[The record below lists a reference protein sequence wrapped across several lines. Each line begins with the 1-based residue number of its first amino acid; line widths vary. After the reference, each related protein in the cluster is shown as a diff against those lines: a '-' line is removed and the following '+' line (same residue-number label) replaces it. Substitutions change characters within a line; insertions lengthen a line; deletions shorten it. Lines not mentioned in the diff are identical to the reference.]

1 MYVAI
6 LYTFIYIF
14 IIQIVNCFWEKKIK
28 TTVIILKM
36 KKPEPS
42 KFGWSY
48 RYEDVRHR
56 AAPAPQPWEEHTTR
70 E

>member
-36 KKPEPS
+36 
-42 KFGWSY
+42 Y
-48 RYEDVRHR
+48 RSRSRQNLAGAIDMTMLGTVRL
-56 AAPAPQPWEEHTTR
+56 QPCNTPHE
-70 E
+70 